1 MNVEIEPHVFR
12 KGLRSAGLNE
22 AQIREI
28 ESEFSRND
36 YEMTDEALLGKLLSF
51 RMDLFGALALFGRFG
66 IGEGTVMR
74 MLERRERNKLGIYA
88 DVYTLEVDCE

>member
-12 KGLRSAGLNE
+12 KDLRSAGLDE
-22 AQIREI
+22 TQIREI

-51 RMDLFGALALFGRFG
+51 RMDMLGVIALFGRLG

-74 MLERRERNKLGIYA
+74 MLEKRERDKLGMYA
-88 DVYTLEVDCE
+88 DVYTLEVDCG